1 MPASDWLL
9 DAAQRGNPATGIDR
23 RHPDGLAYATGN
35 LVRPL
40 VHGASYFTELLA
52 AINDTRA
59 GDLILFTDWRGDPD
73 QQLAG
78 PDSAGSRVLSAAA
91 GRGVIVKGLIWRS
104 HLDRLRFSSAE
115 NRHLG
120 EEIEAAGGECL
131 RNMRVRT
138 GGS

>member
-78 PDSAGSRVLSAAA
+78 PDSAVSRGVSAAA
-91 GRGVIVKGLIWRS
+91 RRGGVVKGVVWGS
-104 HLDRLRFSSAE
+104 HPHPARLSSARNPHPPE
-115 NRHLG
+115 
-120 EEIEAAGGECL
+120 GG
-131 RNMRVRT
+131 
-138 GGS
+138 G